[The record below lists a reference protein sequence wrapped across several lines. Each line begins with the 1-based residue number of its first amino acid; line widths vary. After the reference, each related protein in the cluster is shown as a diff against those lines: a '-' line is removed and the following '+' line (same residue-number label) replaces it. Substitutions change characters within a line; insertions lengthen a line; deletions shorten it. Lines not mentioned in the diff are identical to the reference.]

1 VYPNSENNE
10 INEIN
15 LIYFAKQRNR
25 DFSRRGS
32 TGVDGGGLMEMKKVL
47 RHVEIPV
54 KSVI

>member
-15 LIYFAKQRNR
+15 IISFAKQRNK

-32 TGVDGGGLMEMKKVL
+32 TGLDGGGLMEMKKVL